1 MSGDVEVVWEIILT
15 VLKVFV
21 SEYQAMAWE
30 ETLTSILM
38 FCHAAYCP
46 EGFRFFS
53 L

>member
-1 MSGDVEVVWEIILT
+1 VEVVWEIILT
-15 VLKVFV
+15 VLKAFV
-21 SEYQAMAWE
+21 SEYQAMAWG
-30 ETLTSILM
+30 ETLTLILM